1 MKNPNERTSWRHS
14 DGKGMG
20 QKLTARN
27 RNEIRIRTQRS
38 LCDRYDMRRAMVRSR
53 DGPDGGTQGFLGGA
67 MWHAIWRRVALA
79 CRLKR

>member
-53 DGPDGGTQGFLGGA
+53 DGPDGGTLISSLRTLLVGVQVGSDP
-67 MWHAIWRRVALA
+67 
-79 CRLKR
+79 K